1 MALSVAT
8 PTMAVTSTK
17 TLVVLLGPTAVG
29 KTELSLELAEM
40 LQTSIISADSRQL
53 YADLKIGTAA
63 PTPEQ
68 LSRVQHYFVG
78 TLQLSDYYSAAQY
91 AEEVLALL
99 DTLFQQQDVALLTGG
114 SMMYIDAVCQ
124 GMDDIPTVDADT
136 RAIVWQRYEEV
147 GLEGIQREL
156 KMLDPEYYA
165 IVDLKNHKRIIH
177 ALEICYMTG
186 KTFTSFRQRKTAERP
201 FNIIKIGLNR
211 ERSELFSRINLR
223 VDQMMQEG
231 MLEEARKVYPYRHL
245 NSLNTV
251 GYKEL
256 FKYLDGEW
264 TLEEAVE
271 KIKRN
276 TRIYAKKQLTWFKK
290 DMSIRWFHP
299 DQRTDIISYINTQL
313 NA

>member
-1 MALSVAT
+1 M
-8 PTMAVTSTK
+8 K

-29 KTELSLELAEM
+29 KTELSLELAEQ

-68 LSRVQHYFVG
+68 QERVHHHFVG
-78 TLQLSDYYSAAQY
+78 ILKLSDYYSAAQY
-91 AEEVLALL
+91 ADEVLTLL
-99 DTLFQQQDVALLTGG
+99 DTLYQKQDVALLTGG
-114 SMMYIDAVCQ
+114 SMMYIDAVCL
-124 GMDDIPTVDADT
+124 GMDDIPTIDVET
-136 RAIVWQRYEEV
+136 RAKMWQHYDEV

-156 KMLDPEYYA
+156 KLLDPDYYA

-177 ALEICYMTG
+177 ALEVCYMTG
-186 KTFTSFRQRKTAERP
+186 KPFSSFRQRKQTERP
-201 FNIIKIGLNR
+201 FRIIKVGLNR
-211 ERSELFSRINLR
+211 ERSELFNRINLR
-223 VDQMMQEG
+223 VEQMMQEG
-231 MLEEARKVYPYRHL
+231 MLEEAKKVYPFRDL

-299 DQRTDIISYINTQL
+299 DQRTDIISYINAQL
-313 NA
+313 KA

>member
-1 MALSVAT
+1 M
-8 PTMAVTSTK
+8 K

-29 KTELSLELAEM
+29 KTDISLELAEQ
-40 LQTSIISADSRQL
+40 LHTSIISADSRQL

-68 LSRVQHYFVG
+68 LARVQHYFVG
-78 TLQLSDYYSAAQY
+78 TLQLSDYYSAARY
-91 AEEVLALL
+91 TDEVLALL
-99 DTLFQQQDVALLTGG
+99 NTLFQQQDVALLTGG

-136 RAIVWQRYEEV
+136 RAMIWQRYEEV

>member
-1 MALSVAT
+1 M
-8 PTMAVTSTK
+8 K

-29 KTELSLELAEM
+29 KTALSLELAEQ

-68 LSRVQHYFVG
+68 QERVHHHFVG
-78 TLQLSDYYSAAQY
+78 ILKLSDYYSAAQY
-91 AEEVLALL
+91 ADEVLTLL
-99 DTLFQQQDVALLTGG
+99 DTLYQKQDVALLTGG
-114 SMMYIDAVCQ
+114 SMMYIDAVCL
-124 GMDDIPTVDADT
+124 GMDDIPTIDVDT
-136 RAIVWQRYEEV
+136 RAKMWQHYDEV

-156 KMLDPEYYA
+156 KLLDPDYYA

-177 ALEICYMTG
+177 ALEVCYMTG
-186 KTFTSFRQRKTAERP
+186 KPFTSFRQRKQTERP
-201 FNIIKIGLNR
+201 FRIIKVGLNR
-211 ERSELFSRINLR
+211 ERSELFNRINLR
-223 VDQMMQEG
+223 VEQMMQEG
-231 MLEEARKVYPYRHL
+231 MLEEAMKVFPFRDL

-299 DQRTDIISYINTQL
+299 DQRTDIISYINAQL
-313 NA
+313 KA

>member
-1 MALSVAT
+1 MR
-8 PTMAVTSTK
+8 
-17 TLVVLLGPTAVG
+17 TLVVILGPTAVG
-29 KTELSLELAEM
+29 KTDISLELAEQ

-63 PTPEQ
+63 PTPDQ
-68 LSRVQHYFVG
+68 QARVRHHFVG

-91 AEEVLALL
+91 ADEVLALL
-99 DTLFQQQDVALLTGG
+99 EQLFKSQDTVLMTGG

-124 GMDDIPTVDADT
+124 GIDDIPSVDTDT
-136 RAIVWQRYEEV
+136 RAMMWQRYEEV
-147 GLEGIQREL
+147 GLEGLQREL

-165 IVDLKNHKRIIH
+165 IVDLKNYKRIVH

-186 KTFTSFRQRKTAERP
+186 KTFTSFRQRKQVKRP
-201 FNIIKIGLNR
+201 FQIIKIGLNR
-211 ERSELFSRINLR
+211 ERDELFNRINQR

-231 MLEEARKVYPYRHL
+231 MLEEAKKVYPFRHL

-256 FKYLDGEW
+256 FKYFDGEW
-264 TLEEAVE
+264 TLEDAVE

-276 TRIYAKKQLTWFKK
+276 TRIYAKKQLTWVKK

-299 DQRTDIISYINTQL
+299 DQRTDIFSYINMQI

>member
-1 MALSVAT
+1 M
-8 PTMAVTSTK
+8 K

-29 KTELSLELAEM
+29 KTALSLELAEQ

-68 LSRVQHYFVG
+68 QERVHHHFVG
-78 TLQLSDYYSAAQY
+78 ILKLSDYYSAAQY
-91 AEEVLALL
+91 ADEVLTLL
-99 DTLFQQQDVALLTGG
+99 DTLYQKQDVALLTGG
-114 SMMYIDAVCQ
+114 SMMYIDAVCL
-124 GMDDIPTVDADT
+124 GMDDIPTIDVET
-136 RAIVWQRYEEV
+136 RAKMWQHYDEV

-156 KMLDPEYYA
+156 KLLDPDYYA

-177 ALEICYMTG
+177 ALEVCYMTG
-186 KTFTSFRQRKTAERP
+186 KPFTSFRQRKQSERP
-201 FNIIKIGLNR
+201 FRIIKVGLNR
-211 ERSELFSRINLR
+211 ERSELFNRINLR
-223 VDQMMQEG
+223 VEQMMQEG
-231 MLEEARKVYPYRHL
+231 MLEEAKKVFPFRDL

-299 DQRTDIISYINTQL
+299 DQRTDIISYINAQL
-313 NA
+313 KA

>member
-1 MALSVAT
+1 M
-8 PTMAVTSTK
+8 
-17 TLVVLLGPTAVG
+17 GPTAVG
-29 KTELSLELAEM
+29 KTDISLELAEQ
-40 LQTSIISADSRQL
+40 LHTSIISADSRQL

-68 LSRVQHYFVG
+68 LARVQHHFVG

-91 AEEVLALL
+91 ADEVLSLL

-136 RAIVWQRYEEV
+136 RAMVWQRYEEV

-186 KTFTSFRQRKTAERP
+186 KTFTSFRQRKTAGRP

-211 ERSELFSRINLR
+211 ERSELFNRINQR

-231 MLEEARKVYPYRHL
+231 MLEEARKVYPYRHF

>member
-1 MALSVAT
+1 MR
-8 PTMAVTSTK
+8 
-17 TLVVLLGPTAVG
+17 TLVVILGPTAVG
-29 KTELSLELAEM
+29 KTDISLELAEQ
-40 LQTSIISADSRQL
+40 LQTSIMSADSRQL

-68 LSRVQHYFVG
+68 QERVHHHFVG
-78 TLQLSDYYSAAQY
+78 ILKLSDYYSAAQY
-91 AEEVLALL
+91 ADEVLTLL
-99 DTLFQQQDVALLTGG
+99 DTLYQKQDVALLTGG
-114 SMMYIDAVCQ
+114 SMMYIDAVCL
-124 GMDDIPTVDADT
+124 GMDDIPTIDVET
-136 RAIVWQRYEEV
+136 RAKMWQHYGEV

-156 KMLDPEYYA
+156 KLLDPDYYA

-177 ALEICYMTG
+177 ALEVCYMTG
-186 KTFTSFRQRKTAERP
+186 KPFSSFRQRKQTERP
-201 FNIIKIGLNR
+201 FRIIKVGLNR
-211 ERSELFSRINLR
+211 ERSELFNRINLR
-223 VDQMMQEG
+223 VEQMMQEG
-231 MLEEARKVYPYRHL
+231 MLEEAKKVYPFRDL

-299 DQRTDIISYINTQL
+299 DQRTDIISYINAQL
-313 NA
+313 KA

>member
-1 MALSVAT
+1 M
-8 PTMAVTSTK
+8 K

-40 LQTSIISADSRQL
+40 LHTDIISADSRQL

-63 PTPEQ
+63 PTPAQ
-68 LSRVQHYFVG
+68 LSRVKHHFVG

-91 AEEVLALL
+91 ADEVLALL
-99 DTLFQQQDVALLTGG
+99 DTLFQTNETALMTGG

-124 GMDDIPTVDADT
+124 GIDDIPTVDAET
-136 RAIVWQRYEEV
+136 REMMWKRYDEV
-147 GLEGIQREL
+147 GLEGLQREL

-165 IVDLKNHKRIIH
+165 IVDLKNYKRIVH

-186 KTFTSFRQRKTAERP
+186 QPFSSFRKRKTAERP
-201 FNIIKIGLNR
+201 FNIVKIGLNR
-211 ERSELFSRINLR
+211 ERSELFNRIGLR
-223 VDQMMQEG
+223 VDQMMAEG
-231 MLEEARKVYPYRHL
+231 MLDEARSVYPYRQL

-264 TLEEAVE
+264 TLSEAVE

-276 TRIYAKKQLTWFKK
+276 TRVYAKKQLTWFKK
-290 DMSIRWFHP
+290 DASIQWFHP
-299 DQRTDIISYINTQL
+299 DQKQDILDLLKLKIEN
-313 NA
+313 

>member
-1 MALSVAT
+1 M
-8 PTMAVTSTK
+8 
-17 TLVVLLGPTAVG
+17 GPTAVG
-29 KTELSLELAEM
+29 KTDISLELAEQ
-40 LQTSIISADSRQL
+40 LHTSIISADSRQL

-68 LSRVQHYFVG
+68 LARVQHHFVG

-91 AEEVLALL
+91 ADEVLSLL
-99 DTLFQQQDVALLTGG
+99 DILFQQQDVALLTGG

-136 RAIVWQRYEEV
+136 RAMVRQRYEEV

-201 FNIIKIGLNR
+201 FNIIKVGLNR
-211 ERSELFSRINLR
+211 ERSELFNRINQR

-231 MLEEARKVYPYRHL
+231 MLEEARKVYPYRHF

>member
-1 MALSVAT
+1 M
-8 PTMAVTSTK
+8 
-17 TLVVLLGPTAVG
+17 GPTAVG
-29 KTELSLELAEM
+29 KTDISLELAEQ
-40 LQTSIISADSRQL
+40 LHTSIISADSRQL

-136 RAIVWQRYEEV
+136 RAMVWQRYEEV

>member
-1 MALSVAT
+1 MKNLI
-8 PTMAVTSTK
+8 
-17 TLVVLLGPTAVG
+17 VLLGPTAVG
-29 KTELSLELAEM
+29 KTEISLELAEQ
-40 LQTSIISADSRQL
+40 LRTSIISADSRQL

-68 LSRVQHYFVG
+68 LARVHHYFVG

-91 AEEVLALL
+91 ADEVLTLL
-99 DTLFQQQDVALLTGG
+99 NHLFLEQDVVLLTGG

-124 GMDDIPTVDADT
+124 GIDDIPTVDADT
-136 RAIVWQRYEEV
+136 RTMMWQRYEEV
-147 GLEGIQREL
+147 GLEGLQREL

-165 IVDLKNHKRIIH
+165 IVDLKNYKRIIH

-186 KTFTSFRQRKTAERP
+186 KTFTSFRQRKQVNRP

-211 ERSELFSRINLR
+211 ERSELFNRINLR
-223 VDQMMQEG
+223 VEEMMQQG
-231 MLEEARKVYPYRHL
+231 MLNEARRVYPLRDL

-256 FKYLDGEW
+256 FKYFDGDW

-276 TRIYAKKQLTWFKK
+276 TRVYAKKQLTWFKK
-290 DMSIRWFHP
+290 DTSIHWFHP
-299 DQRTDIISYINTQL
+299 DQRTDIFSYIQSRDIVIGGKTI
-313 NA
+313 

>member
-1 MALSVAT
+1 M
-8 PTMAVTSTK
+8 K

-29 KTELSLELAEM
+29 KTDISLELAEQ
-40 LQTSIISADSRQL
+40 LHTSIISADSRQL

-68 LSRVQHYFVG
+68 LARVQHYFVG
-78 TLQLSDYYSAAQY
+78 TLQLSDYYSAARY
-91 AEEVLALL
+91 TDEVLALL
-99 DTLFQQQDVALLTGG
+99 NTLFQQQDVALLTGG

-136 RAIVWQRYEEV
+136 RAMMWQRYEEV

-177 ALEICYMTG
+177 ALEIYYMTG
-186 KTFTSFRQRKTAERP
+186 KSFTSFRQRKQAERP

-211 ERSELFSRINLR
+211 ERDELFNRINQR

-231 MLEEARKVYPYRHL
+231 MLEEAKKVYPYRHL

-264 TLEEAVE
+264 TLEAAVE

>member
-1 MALSVAT
+1 M
-8 PTMAVTSTK
+8 K

-29 KTELSLELAEM
+29 KTDLSLELAEQ
-40 LQTSIISADSRQL
+40 LHTSIISADSRQL

-63 PTPEQ
+63 PTPDQ
-68 LSRVQHYFVG
+68 QARVQHHFVG
-78 TLQLSDYYSAAQY
+78 TLQLSDYYSAARY
-91 AEEVLALL
+91 ADEVLALL

-136 RAIVWQRYEEV
+136 RTMMWKRYDEV

-177 ALEICYMTG
+177 ALEIYYMTG
-186 KTFTSFRQRKTAERP
+186 KTFTSFRQRKQAERP
-201 FNIIKIGLNR
+201 FHIIKIGLNR
-211 ERSELFSRINLR
+211 ERDELFSRINQR

-231 MLEEARKVYPYRHL
+231 MLEEAKKVYPYRHL

-264 TLEEAVE
+264 TIEEAVE

-299 DQRTDIISYINTQL
+299 DQRTDIISYINSQL

>member
-1 MALSVAT
+1 M
-8 PTMAVTSTK
+8 K

-29 KTELSLELAEM
+29 KTDLSLELAEQ
-40 LQTSIISADSRQL
+40 LHTSIISADSRQL

-68 LSRVQHYFVG
+68 LARVQHYFVG
-78 TLQLSDYYSAAQY
+78 TLQLSDYYSAARY
-91 AEEVLALL
+91 TDEVLALL
-99 DTLFQQQDVALLTGG
+99 NTLFQQQDVALLTGG

-136 RAIVWQRYEEV
+136 RAMMWQRYEEV

-177 ALEICYMTG
+177 ALEIYYMTG
-186 KTFTSFRQRKTAERP
+186 KTFTSFRQRKQAERP

-211 ERSELFSRINLR
+211 ERDELFNRINQR

-231 MLEEARKVYPYRHL
+231 MLEEAKKVYPYRHL

-299 DQRTDIISYINTQL
+299 NQRTDIISYINTQL
-313 NA
+313 KA

>member
-1 MALSVAT
+1 M
-8 PTMAVTSTK
+8 
-17 TLVVLLGPTAVG
+17 GPTAVG
-29 KTELSLELAEM
+29 KTDISLELAEQ
-40 LQTSIISADSRQL
+40 LHTSIISADSRQL

-299 DQRTDIISYINTQL
+299 DQRTDIISYINSQL

>member
-1 MALSVAT
+1 M
-8 PTMAVTSTK
+8 K

-29 KTELSLELAEM
+29 KTALSLELAEQ

-68 LSRVQHYFVG
+68 LARVHHHFVG
-78 TLQLSDYYSAAQY
+78 ILKLSDYYSAAQY
-91 AEEVLALL
+91 ADEVLTLL
-99 DTLFQQQDVALLTGG
+99 DTLYQKQDVALMTGG
-114 SMMYIDAVCQ
+114 SMMYIDAVCL
-124 GMDDIPTVDADT
+124 GMDDIPTIDVET
-136 RAIVWQRYEEV
+136 RAKMWQHYDEV

-156 KMLDPEYYA
+156 KLLDPDYYA

-177 ALEICYMTG
+177 ALEVCYMTG
-186 KTFTSFRQRKTAERP
+186 KPFTSFRQRKQSERP
-201 FNIIKIGLNR
+201 FRIIKVGLNR
-211 ERSELFSRINLR
+211 ERSELFNRINLR
-223 VDQMMQEG
+223 VEQMMQEG
-231 MLEEARKVYPYRHL
+231 MLEEAKKVFPFRDL

-299 DQRTDIISYINTQL
+299 DQRTDIISYINAQL
-313 NA
+313 KA

>member
-1 MALSVAT
+1 M
-8 PTMAVTSTK
+8 K

-29 KTELSLELAEM
+29 KTALSLELAEQ

-68 LSRVQHYFVG
+68 QERVHHHFVG
-78 TLQLSDYYSAAQY
+78 ILKLSDYYSAAQY
-91 AEEVLALL
+91 ADEVLTLL
-99 DTLFQQQDVALLTGG
+99 DTLYQKQDVALLTGG
-114 SMMYIDAVCQ
+114 SMMYIDAVCL
-124 GMDDIPTVDADT
+124 GMDDIPTIDVDT
-136 RAIVWQRYEEV
+136 RAKMWQHYDEV

-156 KMLDPEYYA
+156 KLLDPDYYA

-177 ALEICYMTG
+177 ALEVCYMTG
-186 KTFTSFRQRKTAERP
+186 KPFTSFRQRKQSERP
-201 FNIIKIGLNR
+201 FRIIKVGLNR
-211 ERSELFSRINLR
+211 ERSELFNRINLR
-223 VDQMMQEG
+223 VEQMMQEG
-231 MLEEARKVYPYRHL
+231 MLEEAMKVFPFRDL

-299 DQRTDIISYINTQL
+299 DQRTDIISYINAQL
-313 NA
+313 KA

>member
-1 MALSVAT
+1 M
-8 PTMAVTSTK
+8 
-17 TLVVLLGPTAVG
+17 GPTAVG
-29 KTELSLELAEM
+29 KTDISLELAEQ
-40 LQTSIISADSRQL
+40 LHTSIISADSRQL

-124 GMDDIPTVDADT
+124 GMDDIPTVDTDT

>member
-1 MALSVAT
+1 MKS
-8 PTMAVTSTK
+8 
-17 TLVVLLGPTAVG
+17 LVVLLGPTAVG
-29 KTELSLELAEM
+29 KTALSLELAEQ

-53 YADLKIGTAA
+53 YADLKTGTAA

-68 LSRVQHYFVG
+68 QERVHHHFVG
-78 TLQLSDYYSAAQY
+78 ILKLSDYYSAAQY
-91 AEEVLALL
+91 ADEVLTLL
-99 DTLFQQQDVALLTGG
+99 DTLYQKQDVALMTGG
-114 SMMYIDAVCQ
+114 SMMYIDAVCL
-124 GMDDIPTVDADT
+124 GMDDIPTIDVDT
-136 RAIVWQRYEEV
+136 RAKMWQHYDEV

-156 KMLDPEYYA
+156 KLLDPDYYA

-177 ALEICYMTG
+177 ALEVCYMTG
-186 KTFTSFRQRKTAERP
+186 KPFSSFRQRKQTERP
-201 FNIIKIGLNR
+201 FRIIKVGLNR
-211 ERSELFSRINLR
+211 ERSELFNRINLR
-223 VDQMMQEG
+223 VEQMMQEG
-231 MLEEARKVYPYRHL
+231 MLEEAKKVYPFRDL

-299 DQRTDIISYINTQL
+299 DQRTDIISYINAQL
-313 NA
+313 KA

>member
-1 MALSVAT
+1 M
-8 PTMAVTSTK
+8 
-17 TLVVLLGPTAVG
+17 GPTAVG
-29 KTELSLELAEM
+29 KTDISLELAEQ
-40 LQTSIISADSRQL
+40 LHTSIISADSRQL

-99 DTLFQQQDVALLTGG
+99 DNLFQQQDVALLTGG

-136 RAIVWQRYEEV
+136 RAMVWQRYEEV

-186 KTFTSFRQRKTAERP
+186 KTFTSFRQRKTAVRP

>member
-1 MALSVAT
+1 M
-8 PTMAVTSTK
+8 K

-29 KTELSLELAEM
+29 KTDLSLELAEQ
-40 LQTSIISADSRQL
+40 LHTSIISADSRQL

-63 PTPEQ
+63 PTPDQ
-68 LSRVQHYFVG
+68 QARVQHHFVG
-78 TLQLSDYYSAAQY
+78 TLQLSDYYSAARY
-91 AEEVLALL
+91 ADEVLALL

-136 RAIVWQRYEEV
+136 RAMMWKRYDEV

-177 ALEICYMTG
+177 ALEIYYITG
-186 KTFTSFRQRKTAERP
+186 KTFTSFRQRKQAERP
-201 FNIIKIGLNR
+201 FHIIKIGLNR
-211 ERSELFSRINLR
+211 ERDELFSRINQR

-231 MLEEARKVYPYRHL
+231 MLEEAKKVYPYRHL

-264 TLEEAVE
+264 TIEEAVE

-299 DQRTDIISYINTQL
+299 DQRTDIISYINSQL

>member
-1 MALSVAT
+1 M
-8 PTMAVTSTK
+8 K

-29 KTELSLELAEM
+29 KTALSLELAEQ

-68 LSRVQHYFVG
+68 QERVHHHFVG
-78 TLQLSDYYSAAQY
+78 ILKLSDYYSAAQY
-91 AEEVLALL
+91 ADEVLTLL
-99 DTLFQQQDVALLTGG
+99 DTLYQKQDVALLTGG
-114 SMMYIDAVCQ
+114 SMMYIDAVCL
-124 GMDDIPTVDADT
+124 GMDDIPTIDVDT
-136 RAIVWQRYEEV
+136 RAKMWQHYDEV

-156 KMLDPEYYA
+156 KLLDPDYYA

-177 ALEICYMTG
+177 ALEVCYMTG
-186 KTFTSFRQRKTAERP
+186 KPFSSFRQRKQTERP
-201 FNIIKIGLNR
+201 FRIIKVGLNR
-211 ERSELFSRINLR
+211 ERSELFNRINLR
-223 VDQMMQEG
+223 VEQMMQEG
-231 MLEEARKVYPYRHL
+231 MLEEAMKVFPFRDL

-299 DQRTDIISYINTQL
+299 DQRTDIISYINAQL
-313 NA
+313 KA

>member
-1 MALSVAT
+1 
-8 PTMAVTSTK
+8 
-17 TLVVLLGPTAVG
+17 
-29 KTELSLELAEM
+29 
-40 LQTSIISADSRQL
+40 
-53 YADLKIGTAA
+53 
-63 PTPEQ
+63 
-68 LSRVQHYFVG
+68 
-78 TLQLSDYYSAAQY
+78 
-91 AEEVLALL
+91 
-99 DTLFQQQDVALLTGG
+99 
-114 SMMYIDAVCQ
+114 MMYIDAVCQ

-136 RAIVWQRYEEV
+136 RAMMWQRYEEV

-177 ALEICYMTG
+177 ALEIYYMTG
-186 KTFTSFRQRKTAERP
+186 KTFTSFRQRKQAERP

-211 ERSELFSRINLR
+211 ERDELFNRINQR

-231 MLEEARKVYPYRHL
+231 MLEEAKKVYPYRYL

-313 NA
+313 KA

>member
-1 MALSVAT
+1 M
-8 PTMAVTSTK
+8 K

-29 KTELSLELAEM
+29 KTELSLELAEQ

-68 LSRVQHYFVG
+68 QEHVHHHFVG
-78 TLQLSDYYSAAQY
+78 ILKLSDYYSAARY
-91 AEEVLALL
+91 ADEVLTLL
-99 DTLFQQQDVALLTGG
+99 DTLYQKQDVALMTGG
-114 SMMYIDAVCQ
+114 SMMYIDAVCL
-124 GMDDIPTVDADT
+124 GMDDIPTIDVET
-136 RAIVWQRYEEV
+136 RAKMWQHYDEV

-156 KMLDPEYYA
+156 KLLDPDYYA

-177 ALEICYMTG
+177 ALEVCYMTG
-186 KTFTSFRQRKTAERP
+186 KPFTSFRQRKQTERP
-201 FNIIKIGLNR
+201 FRIIKVGLNR
-211 ERSELFSRINLR
+211 ERSELFNRINLR
-223 VDQMMQEG
+223 VEQMMQEG
-231 MLEEARKVYPYRHL
+231 MLEEAKKVYPFRDL

-264 TLEEAVE
+264 TLEKAVE

-299 DQRTDIISYINTQL
+299 DQRTDIISYINAQL
-313 NA
+313 KA

>member
-1 MALSVAT
+1 M
-8 PTMAVTSTK
+8 
-17 TLVVLLGPTAVG
+17 GPTAVG
-29 KTELSLELAEM
+29 KTDISLELAEQ
-40 LQTSIISADSRQL
+40 LHTSIISADSRQL

-136 RAIVWQRYEEV
+136 RAMVWQRYEEV

-186 KTFTSFRQRKTAERP
+186 KTFTSFRQRKTAVRP